1 MNNTNIQHLT
11 ANAYTFSSKEM
22 YQMST
27 TTYFYVSFMI
37 QYYSVFDVGK
47 LMHWF
52 KDKCKWNV
60 SGGII
65 ASTTKGNE

>member
-1 MNNTNIQHLT
+1 
-11 ANAYTFSSKEM
+11 
-22 YQMST
+22 MST

-60 SGGII
+60 SGGIMGI
-65 ASTTKGNE
+65 QLQKVMNDA